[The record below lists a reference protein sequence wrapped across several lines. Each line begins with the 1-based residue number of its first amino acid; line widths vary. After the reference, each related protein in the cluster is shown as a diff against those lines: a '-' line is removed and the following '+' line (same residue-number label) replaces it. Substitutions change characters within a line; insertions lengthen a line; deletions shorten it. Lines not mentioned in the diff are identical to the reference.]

1 MLCYNEDEK
10 GRAIVGRRK
19 LVANIDDKIMI
30 EVMKMTMKVGT
41 GLVSTKEMAKKLHI
55 SEPVIFAHFKTKTDL
70 MDATFVKA
78 CTPLLKDQIVKVC
91 LEKGN
96 TATYEDYKPAL
107 LWALSFKK
115 ETVFIH
121 HYLAS
126 SYYNDKIVHK
136 ALGPFFEQA
145 AKALQALIPG
155 HSLKPGQCD
164 FLCIAYF
171 HTRINILNLFVQ
183 GRFPITDEYLRL
195 MDSYLAGGTFA
206 ALGLD
211 RLCK

>member
-1 MLCYNEDEK
+1 MLCYNEKKK
-10 GRAIVGRRK
+10 GRAIMGRRK
-19 LVANIDDKIMI
+19 LVADIDDKIMI
-30 EVMKMTMKVGT
+30 EAMKMTMKAGT

-78 CTPLLKDQIVKVC
+78 CAPLLKDQIVKVC
-91 LEKGN
+91 LEKGSS
-96 TATYEDYKPAL
+96 ATYEDYKPAL

-126 SYYNDKIVHK
+126 SCCKDKIVHE
-136 ALGPFFEQA
+136 ALGPFFEQTG
-145 AKALQALIPG
+145 KALKALIPG
-155 HSLKPGQCD
+155 RPLNPEQRD

-171 HTRINILNLFVQ
+171 HARIDILNIFIR

-195 MDSYLAGGTFA
+195 MDSFLVGGTFA

-211 RLCK
+211 RPRK